1 MKSQN
6 NEEPL
11 AEVLTVEQVQQRLG
25 ISRGSVYNLL
35 KRRLLE
41 RAYVGEVIRRTLITR
56 ESVERLAQS
65 KKPEPPVSDQS
76 LRGRL
81 SRPRFPDKRNL
92 VVPH

>member
-11 AEVLTVEQVQQRLG
+11 AEALTVEQVQKILKV
-25 ISRGSVYNLL
+25 SRGTVYNLL
-35 KRRLLE
+35 KRKLLE

-65 KKPEPPVSDQS
+65 RKPDPPAES
-76 LRGRL
+76 
-81 SRPRFPDKRNL
+81 
-92 VVPH
+92 